1 MKATIGFIPTK
12 IKNSSNKAKKGK
24 ELIVPKLYTH
34 SCAVGQTGCGKTTSY
49 IYPNLNE
56 RISLNDGILVMDYK
70 GKEHNAVKLFAKR
83 HNRLNDVL
91 EIGKP
96 WGESINIIKYMS
108 EANLEDFIVGILGLN
123 DGKNDYWSSSGTNL
137 GIACLNIIGKLE
149 DLIAAMN
156 KLENKD
162 SLIHNCFRTNLK
174 IDNKDRGYL
183 KGIPTLKNLKFHPI
197 QPLMF
202 VF

>member
-12 IKNSSNKAKKGK
+12 VKNSSNKAKKGK

-96 WGESINIIKYMS
+96 WGESINIINSTFSYR
-108 EANLEDFIVGILGLN
+108 I
-123 DGKNDYWSSSGTNL
+123 
-137 GIACLNIIGKLE
+137 
-149 DLIAAMN
+149 
-156 KLENKD
+156 
-162 SLIHNCFRTNLK
+162 
-174 IDNKDRGYL
+174 
-183 KGIPTLKNLKFHPI
+183 
-197 QPLMF
+197 
-202 VF
+202 